1 VKKILI
7 SFSLLL
13 FLQPAFAQHETTVE
27 ELDSPEIDTAFYLN
41 HQLIA
46 ILPFRTTSPEIKYK
60 KGAPKEKVISEE
72 TVFSKKVQQAFYNSV
87 TNDEKRWRVSV
98 QDCRVTDSLLEKNGI
113 DLQKVGF
120 LDKQMLAALLKVDAV
135 VVGQLE
141 DFRIPG
147 VGVDMSR
154 KKSAW
159 IMSVYDGKTGD
170 HIWAFRYG
178 IRAKDLI
185 GDADRLDPDLY
196 NAIRRHCPYTS
207 RKTFHLTRYQ

>member
-1 VKKILI
+1 MLL
-7 SFSLLL
+7 SL
-13 FLQPAFAQHETTVE
+13 QSAFAQHETTVE
-27 ELDSPEIDTAFYLN
+27 EVASPETDTAFYLN

-46 ILPFRTTSPEIKYK
+46 ILPFRTISPEIKYK
-60 KGAPKEKVISEE
+60 KGAPREQVVSEE
-72 TVFSKKVQQAFYNSV
+72 TVFSMQVQQAFYNSI

-98 QDCRVTDSLLEKNGI
+98 QDCRVTDSLLEKNDI

-120 LDKQMLAALLKVDAV
+120 MDKRMLAALLKVDAV
-135 VVGQLE
+135 IVGQLE

-147 VGVDMSR
+147 LATNMSG

-159 IMSVYDGKTGD
+159 IMSLYDGKTGD

-185 GDADRLDPDLY
+185 GDFYRLNPDLY
-196 NAIRRHCPYTS
+196 KAIRKNCPYTAK
-207 RKTFHLTRYQ
+207 KTYHLTMY